1 MFLTLH
7 NLISGVEEQMDDE
20 SAKFFK
26 FVTEGVILTI
36 VSTFGFIGNAMSVIV
51 LTRTATGLRY

>member
-1 MFLTLH
+1 MIYFLTCR
-7 NLISGVEEQMDDE
+7 NLILDVEEQMDGDM
-20 SAKFFK
+20 FR

-51 LTRTATGLRY
+51 LTRTATGLR